1 MSFRTHWAE
10 SVEESLIDSTITI
23 AGWIQRRRDHGGILF
38 VDVRDRTGLVQV
50 VADPANPMFTILDSV
65 RPEFV
70 VSITGIVQKR
80 PPGMVNSDLTS
91 GRVEISPTFVAI
103 LAESKTP
110 PFMPQEAESVDELVR
125 LKYRYLDLRRASL
138 FRNFELR
145 NRVLYSL
152 RSFFH
157 DNGFLDVETPALA
170 RSTPEGARDFLVPSR
185 VQPGQFYALPQ
196 SPQIF
201 KQLLM
206 VAGFERYY
214 QIAKVFRDEDLRA
227 DRQPEFTQIDVEMSF
242 VDREEILNLMEA
254 LIKQVFRDALDVTL
268 ADFLRMTYADAIRL
282 YGSDKP
288 DLRAGDPLLDLTQW
302 AHSTN
307 WNVLRDADHTVGVR
321 CRGYAPSRKAL
332 DEWTDF
338 SKQLGS
344 SGLIWVIKG
353 EEGLRCSAGKWL
365 DQDLL
370 KQLEE
375 AAGLETGD
383 ALFLVSGKKAEPFS
397 VAGQIRLEFARKEN
411 RIEPGWRFLWV
422 TEFPLFEWSEEE
434 GRLTS
439 AHHPFTMPMAEDQN
453 MIDNN
458 PAAVR
463 SEAYDVVLNGTE
475 LASGSLRIYRPE
487 LQAQIFSVLGLSES
501 EIQEKF
507 GFLLQAFQYGA
518 PPHGGIAF
526 GLDRIVMLMAGAK
539 SLREVI
545 AFPKTARGTDPLM
558 EAPSAVDPSQLEELG
573 IRTVH
578 RSPKA

>member
-1 MSFRTHWAE
+1 
-10 SVEESLIDSTITI
+10 
-23 AGWIQRRRDHGGILF
+23 
-38 VDVRDRTGLVQV
+38 
-50 VADPANPMFTILDSV
+50 
-65 RPEFV
+65 
-70 VSITGIVQKR
+70 
-80 PPGMVNSDLTS
+80 MVNPEIPS
-91 GRVEISPTFVAI
+91 GGVEIVPSLVMV

-110 PFMPQEAESVDELVR
+110 PFMPQDADAVDELVR

-145 NRVLYSL
+145 DKVLFSL

-157 DNGFLDVETPALA
+157 THGFLDVETPALA

-242 VDREEILNLMEA
+242 VDREEILSLMEA
-254 LIKQVFRDALDVTL
+254 LMKQIFRDALEVGLD
-268 ADFLRMTYADAIRL
+268 DFPRMTYADAIRQ

-288 DLRAGDPLLDLTQW
+288 DLRAGEALVDLTGL
-302 AHSTN
+302 AHESG
-307 WNVLRDADHTVGVR
+307 WNVLAEAPHTVGVL
-321 CRGYAPSRKAL
+321 CRQYAPSRKAL
-332 DEWTDF
+332 DEWTQLA
-338 SKQLGS
+338 KQLGS
-344 SGLIWVIKG
+344 SGLVWVVKSD
-353 EEGLRCSAGKWL
+353 EGIRCSATKWL
-365 DQDLL
+365 DQEILGEIDR
-370 KQLEE
+370 
-375 AAGLETGD
+375 AAGLEVGD
-383 ALFLVSGKKAEPFS
+383 TLLMVSGPAPQTFA
-397 VAGQIRLEFARKEN
+397 VAGQLRLEFARREA

-439 AHHPFTMPMAEDQN
+439 AHHPFTMPMLEDQAL
-453 MIDNN
+453 IETS
-458 PAAVR
+458 PTQVR
-463 SEAYDVVLNGTE
+463 SEAYDVVLNGIE
-475 LASGSLRIYRPE
+475 LASGSLRIYRPD
-487 LQAQIFSVLGLSES
+487 LQAKIFSVLGFSDS

-558 EAPSAVDPSQLEELG
+558 DAPSIVDAGQLQELG
-573 IRTVH
+573 IQV
-578 RSPKA
+578 SPRQSNN

>member
-1 MSFRTHWAE
+1 MSFRTHWADN
-10 SVEESLIDSTITI
+10 VQESLITQTITI
-23 AGWIQRRRDHGGILF
+23 AGWVQRRRDHGGLVF

-50 VADPANPMFTILDSV
+50 VADPRNPMFKVLDSV

-70 VSITGIVQKR
+70 VSITGTVQQR
-80 PPGMVNSDLTS
+80 PEGMGNRDIAS
-91 GRVEISPTFVAI
+91 GSVEIVPNLVKVLS
-103 LAESKTP
+103 ESKTP
-110 PFMPQEAESVDELVR
+110 PFMPQEAESVDELMR
-125 LKYRYLDLRRASL
+125 LKYRYLDLRRTSL
-138 FRNFELR
+138 FHNFELR
-145 NRVLYSL
+145 DRVLFSL

-157 DNGFLDVETPALA
+157 EQGFLDVETPALA

-242 VDREEILNLMEA
+242 VDREEILRLMEA
-254 LIKQVFRDALDVTL
+254 MMKQIFWDALDVRL
-268 ADFLRMTYADAIRL
+268 PDFPRMTYKDAMHQ

-288 DLRAGDPLLDLTQW
+288 DLRAGEALVDLSDL
-302 AHSTN
+302 AHQTE
-307 WNVLRDADHTVGVR
+307 WNVLRQATYTVGVR
-321 CRGYAPSRKAL
+321 CRQYAPSRKQL
-332 DEWTDF
+332 DEWTQFAKD
-338 SKQLGS
+338 LGS
-344 SGLIWVIKG
+344 RGLVWMTKAEDGI
-353 EEGLRCSAGKWL
+353 RCSATKWL
-365 DQDLL
+365 DSEFQE
-370 KQLEE
+370 KISATANLEI
-375 AAGLETGD
+375 GD
-383 ALFLVSGKKAEPFS
+383 TLFLVSGDDPRPFE
-397 VAGQIRLEFARKEN
+397 VAGQIRLEFARREN
-411 RIEPGWRFLWV
+411 RMESGWRFLWV

-434 GRLTS
+434 QRLTS
-439 AHHPFTMPMAEDQN
+439 AHHPFTMPMEEDRSL
-453 MIDNN
+453 IAVD
-458 PAAVR
+458 PTAVR
-463 SEAYDVVLNGTE
+463 SEAYDVVLNGIE
-475 LASGSLRIYRPE
+475 LASGSLRIYQSE
-487 LQAQIFSVLGLSES
+487 VQQNIFSALGLSDT

-558 EAPSAVDPSQLEELG
+558 EAPSTVADSQLAELG
-573 IRTVH
+573 IQVQGRH
-578 RSPKA
+578 PEK

>member
-1 MSFRTHWAE
+1 MSYRTHWAYE
-10 SVEESLIDSTITI
+10 VQQSLIDHTITV
-23 AGWIQRRRDHGGILF
+23 AGWVQRRRDHGGLLF

-50 VADPANPMFTILDSV
+50 VADPKNPMFRVLDSV

-70 VSITGIVQKR
+70 VSITGTVQPR
-80 PPGMVNSDLTS
+80 PQGMVNLEIAS
-91 GRVEISPTFVAI
+91 GAVELVPSLVSV

-110 PFMPQEAESVDELVR
+110 PFMPQEAETVDELVR
-125 LKYRYLDLRRASL
+125 LKYRYLDLRRPSL
-138 FRNFELR
+138 FHNFELR
-145 NRVLYSL
+145 DRVLYSL

-157 DNGFLDVETPALA
+157 DHGFLDVETPALA

-242 VDREEILNLMEA
+242 VDREEILSLMEA
-254 LIKQVFRDALDVTL
+254 LMKQIFRDALNVHL
-268 ADFLRMTYADAIRL
+268 EDFPRMTYADAMRQ

-288 DLRAGDPLLDLTQW
+288 DLRAGEPLVDLTEL
-302 AHSTN
+302 AHQSE
-307 WNVLRDADHTVGVR
+307 WSVLAEAPHTVGVL
-321 CRGYAPSRKAL
+321 CRQYAPSRKAL
-332 DEWTDF
+332 DDWTQF
-338 SKQLGS
+338 AKQLGMG
-344 SGLIWVIKG
+344 GLVWLTKSETGI
-353 EEGLRCSAGKWL
+353 RCSAAKWL
-365 DQDLL
+365 DQSFL
-370 KQLEE
+370 QHIER
-375 AAGLETGD
+375 ATGLHVGD
-383 ALFLVSGKKAEPFS
+383 TLFLVSGEAPHAFTM
-397 VAGQIRLEFARKEN
+397 AGQLRLEFSRREN

-439 AHHPFTMPMAEDQN
+439 AHHPFTMPMMEDHSLVEEA
-453 MIDNN
+453 
-458 PAAVR
+458 PTRVR
-463 SEAYDVVLNGTE
+463 SEAYDVVLNGIE
-475 LASGSLRIYRPE
+475 LASGSLRIYRPD
-487 LQAQIFSVLGLSES
+487 LQAKIFSVLGLSDA

-558 EAPSAVDPSQLEELG
+558 DAPSTVDSSQLLELG
-573 IRTVH
+573 IQVQPRQSGH
-578 RSPKA
+578 

>member
-1 MSFRTHWAE
+1 MSFRTHWAH
-10 SVEESLIDSTITI
+10 SVDESLINDTITI
-23 AGWIQRRRDHGGILF
+23 AGWIQRRRDHGGLLF
-38 VDVRDRTGLVQV
+38 VDLRDRTGLVQV
-50 VADPANPMFTILDSV
+50 VAEPSNPMFTILDSV

-70 VSITGIVQKR
+70 VSITGRVQKR
-80 PPGMVNSDLTS
+80 PPGMVNLDLAS
-91 GRVEISPTFVAI
+91 GRVELSPTSVEV
-103 LAESKTP
+103 LSESKTP
-110 PFMPQEAESVDELVR
+110 PFMPQDAESVDELVR
-125 LKYRYLDLRRASL
+125 LKYRYLDLRRAGL

-145 NRVLYSL
+145 DRVLFSL

-254 LIKQVFRDALDVTL
+254 LMKQIFRDTL
-268 ADFLRMTYADAIRL
+268 GVRLEDFIRMTYADAIRL

-288 DLRAGDPLLDLTQW
+288 DLRAGDPLVDLTEW
-302 AHSTN
+302 AHGAP
-307 WNVLRDADHTVGVR
+307 WDVLRDAPHTVGVR
-321 CRGYAPSRKAL
+321 CRRYVPSRKAL

-338 SKQLGS
+338 AKQLGS
-344 SGLIWVIKG
+344 SGLIWLIKA
-353 EEGLRCSAGKWL
+353 EDGLRCSASKWL
-365 DQDLL
+365 DHDLL
-370 KQLEE
+370 NQLD
-375 AAGLETGD
+375 AIAGLEIGD
-383 ALFLVSGKKAEPFS
+383 TLLLVSGQAAHPFS

-434 GRLTS
+434 ARLTS
-439 AHHPFTMPMAEDQN
+439 AHHPFTMPMAQDQE
-453 MIDNN
+453 MIDSN
-458 PAAVR
+458 PTAVR
-463 SEAYDVVLNGTE
+463 SEAYDVVLNGVE

-487 LQAQIFSVLGLSES
+487 MQAKIFSALGLSDS

-526 GLDRIVMLMAGAK
+526 GLDRLVMLMAGAK

-558 EAPSAVDPSQLEELG
+558 DAPSSVDSTQLGELG
-573 IRTVH
+573 IQVVPRF
-578 RSPKA
+578 SKA

>member
-1 MSFRTHWAE
+1 MSFRTQWAR
-10 SVEESLIDSTITI
+10 SVDESLIDETITI
-23 AGWIQRRRDHGGILF
+23 AGWIQRRRDHGGLLF

-50 VADPANPMFTILDSV
+50 VAEPSNPVFTVLDSV

-70 VSITGIVQKR
+70 VSVTGRVQNR
-80 PPGMVNSDLTS
+80 PPGMVNPELAS
-91 GRVEISPTFVAI
+91 GRVELTPTSVEV
-103 LAESKTP
+103 LSESKTP

-138 FRNFELR
+138 VRNFELR
-145 NRVLYSL
+145 DRVLFSL

-157 DNGFLDVETPALA
+157 DHGFLDVETPALA

-242 VDREEILNLMEA
+242 VDREEILSLMEA
-254 LIKQVFRDALDVTL
+254 LMKQIFRDALDVNL
-268 ADFLRMTYADAIRL
+268 PDFPRMTYAEAIRL

-288 DLRAGDPLLDLTQW
+288 DLRAGDPLVDLTEW
-302 AHSTN
+302 AHAVH
-307 WNVLRDADHTVGVR
+307 WEVLRDAAHTVGVR
-321 CRGYAPSRKAL
+321 CRRYAPSRKRL

-338 SKQLGS
+338 AKRLGS
-344 SGLIWVIKG
+344 SGLIWMMKS
-353 EEGLRCSAGKWL
+353 EEGLRCSASKWL
-365 DQDLL
+365 DPDLL
-370 KQLEE
+370 NQLDANAE
-375 AAGLETGD
+375 LEIGD
-383 ALFLVSGKKAEPFS
+383 TLLLVSGESADPFS
-397 VAGQIRLEFARKEN
+397 VAGQIRLEFARSEN

-434 GRLTS
+434 ARLTS
-439 AHHPFTMPMAEDQN
+439 AHHPFTMPMAEDQQ
-453 MIDNN
+453 MIDSN
-458 PAAVR
+458 PTAVR
-463 SEAYDVVLNGTE
+463 SEAYDVVLNGIE

-487 LQAQIFSVLGLSES
+487 LQARIFSALGLSDS
-501 EIQEKF
+501 EIEEKF

-558 EAPSAVDPSQLEELG
+558 DAPSSVDPAQLGELG
-573 IRTVH
+573 IQVVP
-578 RSPKA
+578 RSSKA